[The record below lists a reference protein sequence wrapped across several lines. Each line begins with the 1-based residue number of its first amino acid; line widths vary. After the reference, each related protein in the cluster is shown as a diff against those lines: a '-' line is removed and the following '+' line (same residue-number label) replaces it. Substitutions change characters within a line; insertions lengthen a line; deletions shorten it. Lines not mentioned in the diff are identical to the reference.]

1 MRLHEYEALDIFEQ
15 NRIPVPRRELVSD
28 MHDALH
34 AAGEIGYPVIIKA
47 QVLVGGRGLAG
58 GIKTA
63 SNPDEL
69 KEVADAL
76 FNSEIKG
83 MPVRKAL
90 LCQKVDIA
98 RELYLGITVDGYSG
112 KPVIVVSTEGGVL
125 IEETAKTSPEKI
137 AAIHIEPSFGYYP
150 YQARSLLR
158 MLGLEQKLITPWS
171 EIIGQL
177 YHIATRY
184 EALIA
189 EINPLVVLS
198 NGALMAVDAVLEVDD
213 SALSRIRFPLPDR
226 VDRIEN
232 PLERRG
238 REIGVTYVDLDGDIG
253 LISSGAG
260 LGMASMDIIGQKMRP
275 ANFLETGGGITA
287 DLLYRCMELIMM
299 KPDLR
304 GIFINVYGG
313 INPIHEGA
321 KGVIRYMQ
329 EHNVR
334 IPVVAKALGNRQ
346 EETWEIFKSGG
357 VHVVTEAATE
367 KAVEVLHKLV
377 GPDRKSG
384 TGGTKTRAKRV

>member
-15 NRIPVPRRELVSD
+15 NRIPVPRRGVATE
-28 MHDALH
+28 MHEALQI
-34 AAGEIGYPVIIKA
+34 AGEIGYPVVVKA

-63 SNPDEL
+63 STSDEL
-69 KEVADAL
+69 KEVADAML
-76 FNSEIKG
+76 SSEVKG
-83 MPVRKAL
+83 LPVRKILVCEKAEI
-90 LCQKVDIA
+90 D

-125 IEETAKTSPEKI
+125 IEETARSSPEKI
-137 AAIHIEPSFGYYP
+137 ASIHIDPSFGYYP
-150 YQARSLLR
+150 YQARSLLKR
-158 MLGLEQKLITPWS
+158 LGLKQQLITPWS
-171 EIIGQL
+171 DVIGHL
-177 YHIATRY
+177 YTIAKRY

-189 EINPLVVLS
+189 EINPLVVLR
-198 NGALMAVDAVLEVDD
+198 NGGLMAVDAVLEIDD

-226 VDRIEN
+226 IDRIEN

-260 LGMASMDIIGQKMRP
+260 LGMASMDIIGERMRP

-299 KPDLR
+299 KPDVR
-304 GIFINVYGG
+304 AIFINVYGG

-321 KGVIRYMQ
+321 KGVVRYIK
-329 EHNVR
+329 EHNVK
-334 IPVVAKALGNRQ
+334 IPIVAKALGNRQ
-346 EETWEIFKSGG
+346 EETWEIFRSGG

-367 KAVEVLHKLV
+367 KAIDKLYELV
-377 GPDRKSG
+377 GRG
-384 TGGTKTRAKRV
+384 